1 VRPAETMAE
10 APSKRT
16 ASKALVP
23 TGGAAPSTMMLVRE
37 AMTDAVEVMQAQL
50 ELAALEV
57 REDAREAAK
66 VAAGFAIGAALAMFA
81 LAFLGA
87 AAAFALAL
95 VLPAWAACLIV
106 AVAIATGALL
116 AVQFSRNKLSTH
128 DFKPERT
135 LEALRAGADS
145 NGERK

>member
-1 VRPAETMAE
+1 MTAELE
-10 APSKRT
+10 SKRT

-23 TGGAAPSTMMLVRE
+23 AGGKPPSTVMLVRE
-37 AMTDAVEVMQAQL
+37 AMTDAVEVLQAQL

-66 VAAGFAIGAALAMFA
+66 VAAGFAVGAALAMFA

-95 VLPAWAACLIV
+95 VVPAWAACLIV
-106 AVAIATGALL
+106 AVLIASGAGV
-116 AVQFSRNKLSTH
+116 AVQFSRKKLSTH
-128 DFKPERT
+128 DFKPSRT
-135 LEALRAGADS
+135 LEALREKVDPDGGAPS
-145 NGERK
+145 